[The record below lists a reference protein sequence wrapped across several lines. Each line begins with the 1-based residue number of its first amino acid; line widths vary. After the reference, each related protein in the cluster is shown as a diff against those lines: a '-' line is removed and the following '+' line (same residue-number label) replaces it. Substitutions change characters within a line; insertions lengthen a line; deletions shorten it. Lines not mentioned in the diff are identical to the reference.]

1 MSSNREKRKIARE
14 GAQKLKGT
22 DWDPSGFVAK
32 SPIERLQ
39 ELAAQE
45 AGQAAYSENME
56 CAECVAE
63 RQKTGDETA
72 LCQKHLAEAMGF

>member
-22 DWDPSGFVAK
+22 DWDPTGFVAK

-45 AGQAAYSENME
+45 AFDLRRTRGRVGAAG
-56 CAECVAE
+56 
-63 RQKTGDETA
+63 R
-72 LCQKHLAEAMGF
+72 